1 MFIKTNKKQRQEIL
15 AVAYG
20 VAILQPLTVIPQ
32 IVHIFNAH
40 SAKDV
45 SLLTWV
51 LLIGFNAFNFVY
63 CLVYKV
69 KPLIINNAIWVGM
82 EILVVI
88 GILIYG

>member
-1 MFIKTNKKQRQEIL
+1 MFKTNKKQKKEIL
-15 AVAYG
+15 EVAYA

-51 LLIGFNAFNFVY
+51 LLIVFNAFNFIY

-69 KPLIINNAIWVGM
+69 KPLIINNAVWVVM
-82 EILVVI
+82 EILVVA
-88 GILIYG
+88 GILIYR